1 MKLPR
6 QATPFKGLMNRII
19 WAASPAFLGGFFPAQ
34 PSLYQ
39 RLGAGAKTGCKVPI
53 KLCIERRHV
62 FCSQEMLCKRSTH
75 LFFIA
80 VAWSEGRPMLKSSRR
95 RHRGELAALLHRGHP
110 LPVHRRCRD
119 GMDGIRLSRSGHRL
133 QDLLLDMLL
142 AHDHLSLLHPQHG
155 GCHPLQ
161 LGRQSVGRAAF
172 ARQWRERIG
181 VGRPRIEASSKR
193 PAWTS
198 GWTCYDPRSVGRL

>member
-1 MKLPR
+1 MAQAFLAGIPFTISLALSAIWAVPGHEQLGKSLKLQMKLPR

-119 GMDGIRLSRSGHRL
+119 GMDGIRLSRSGH
-133 QDLLLDMLL
+133 
-142 AHDHLSLLHPQHG
+142 
-155 GCHPLQ
+155 
-161 LGRQSVGRAAF
+161 
-172 ARQWRERIG
+172 
-181 VGRPRIEASSKR
+181 
-193 PAWTS
+193 
-198 GWTCYDPRSVGRL
+198 